1 MKINDLNKI
10 IVSGNRDDSNN
21 KNISQKNI
29 SHNFKKVLGKRPNLL
44 KTKNNNFY
52 MPLKFSTQDKNSVT
66 IKHSGDIG
74 DLIYS
79 LPVLRYY
86 GGGSLYLNPLGLP
99 SKKCDG
105 TSSGFN
111 PDIIKFIMPLLES
124 QNYVTSCNFYQEQ
137 KTLIDGDYFRKI
149 SVNILNLCEKIL
161 YSYSVPFS
169 ETEKPW
175 IYCEPKKISPFVF
188 ARSFRYRNDDVD
200 YSIFVK
206 NPEDCVFVGLPDE
219 HQDFCEKFG
228 KIPYYKVKS
237 LLELAQVICG
247 SEIFYGNQSSPM
259 ALAVAMHKPFV
270 QENYKNHSDCMF
282 KQPTAK
288 YMS

>member
-21 KNISQKNI
+21 KNIPQKNM

-44 KTKNNNFY
+44 NKKNNNFY

-74 DLIYS
+74 DLIYI

-111 PDIIKFIMPLLES
+111 PDIIIYNIIQKM
-124 QNYVTSCNFYQEQ
+124 YVSFFLTSICKIVYPICNIYS
-137 KTLIDGDYFRKI
+137 LYF
-149 SVNILNLCEKIL
+149 L
-161 YSYSVPFS
+161 
-169 ETEKPW
+169 
-175 IYCEPKKISPFVF
+175 
-188 ARSFRYRNDDVD
+188 
-200 YSIFVK
+200 SI
-206 NPEDCVFVGLPDE
+206 
-219 HQDFCEKFG
+219 
-228 KIPYYKVKS
+228 I
-237 LLELAQVICG
+237 
-247 SEIFYGNQSSPM
+247 
-259 ALAVAMHKPFV
+259 
-270 QENYKNHSDCMF
+270 
-282 KQPTAK
+282 
-288 YMS
+288 